1 MSGSVSRYPSITGG
15 PGEHEILTIGNVA
28 AGVEQ
33 SCQIDAAEM
42 DAATMKLFAL
52 AEVVE
57 RLIMKNPSQYP
68 WSAEVKGLPEE
79 LRRCNSPEKL
89 LRVSLDRPAL

>member
-1 MSGSVSRYPSITGG
+1 
-15 PGEHEILTIGNVA
+15 
-28 AGVEQ
+28 
-33 SCQIDAAEM
+33 M

-57 RLIMKNPSQYP
+57 RLIIKNPSQYL
-68 WSAEVKGLPEE
+68 WSAEVKGLADE
-79 LRRCNSPEKL
+79 LKRCNSPEKL

>member
-1 MSGSVSRYPSITGG
+1 MSKYLGITGG
-15 PGEHEILTIGNVA
+15 PYEHEILIVDHIA
-28 AGVEQ
+28 AGVEH
-33 SCQIDAAEM
+33 SCQINVAEM

-68 WSAEVKGLPEE
+68 WRAEIKNLPGE
-79 LRRCNSPEKL
+79 LKRYDSPEKL
-89 LRVSLDRPAL
+89 LRVSLNLLALRVMY